1 MKSFDSELIKRLRW
15 GSARGVVGGSA
26 RGVVGGQLAAH
37 SRGRRQHAHEVVSKD
52 VRDVSESPEKNNEV
66 IWMIKK

>member
-1 MKSFDSELIKRLRW
+1 MKSFDSEQIKRLRW
-15 GSARGVVGGSA
+15 GSDRGA
-26 RGVVGGQLAAH
+26 VGGQLAAH

-52 VRDVSESPEKNNEV
+52 VRDVSESPEENNEV